1 MTARLPPLGAIEAF
15 VAAAHTGS
23 LTAAATEL
31 NLTTSAVSRR
41 VAALE
46 HVVGAPLFH
55 RLNRSL
61 QLTSAGQKYLA
72 AVEPALAQL
81 SAAGA
86 VLRGHGPRKRLR
98 LNLLPSFA
106 SLWLLPRLASFN
118 AEHPSIDLEIV
129 TGAQPVDFNSE
140 RVDAAVRIGTGDWQS
155 VAMEKLL
162 PMRARPVC
170 APSLLQGRKA
180 LKVPA
185 DLKNHKLLSLMQPR
199 GLWRRWLAEAGVEP
213 FKPVPGGARF
223 DSVQMLYEAAANGLG
238 VGIAF
243 DALAD
248 PFLRDGRLVTP
259 FEHVMEIPYAYYL
272 LYRRRDAGDKTLSA
286 FRRWL
291 KGQLPAA

>member
-1 MTARLPPLGAIEAF
+1 MSARLPPLGAIEAF
-15 VAAAHTGS
+15 VAAARTGS

-31 NLTTSAVSRR
+31 NLTTSAISRR

-86 VLRGHGPRKRLR
+86 VLRGDGPRRRLR

-106 SLWLLPRLASFN
+106 SLWLLPRLAAFN

-140 RVDAAVRIGTGDWQS
+140 RVDAAVRIGTGDWQG

-162 PMRARPVC
+162 PMRCRPVC
-170 APSLLQGRKA
+170 APVLLQGRKA
-180 LKVPA
+180 LKTPD
-185 DLKNHKLLSLMQPR
+185 DLRHHKLLSLMQPR
-199 GLWRRWLAEAGVEP
+199 GLWRRWLAEAGVAD
-213 FKPVPGGARF
+213 FKLLGGSRF

-248 PFLRDGRLVTP
+248 PFLRDGRLMTP

-272 LYRRRDAGDKTLSA
+272 LYRRRDANDKTLSA

>member
-1 MTARLPPLGAIEAF
+1 MSARLPPLGAIEAF
-15 VAAAHTGS
+15 VAAARTGS

-46 HVVGAPLFH
+46 HAVGAPLFH

-81 SAAGA
+81 SAAGS
-86 VLRGHGPRKRLR
+86 VLRSHGPRKRLR

-106 SLWLLPRLASFN
+106 SLWLMPRLADFN
-118 AEHPSIDLEIV
+118 ARYPTIDLEIV
-129 TGAQPVDFNSE
+129 TGAQAVDFNSE
-140 RVDAAVRIGTGDWQS
+140 RVDAAVRVGTGDWQG
-155 VAMEKLL
+155 VAVEKLL
-162 PMRARPVC
+162 PMRCRPVC
-170 APSLLQGRKA
+170 SPALLQGRKA
-180 LKVPA
+180 LKSPD
-185 DLKNHKLLSLMQPR
+185 DLRHHRLLSLIQPR
-199 GLWRRWLAEAGVEP
+199 GLWRRWLAEAGVES
-213 FKPVPGGARF
+213 FKLFSGARF

-259 FEHVMEIPYAYYL
+259 FEYTMEIPYAYYL
-272 LYRRRDAGDKTLSA
+272 LYRRRDAGDKALST

-291 KGQLPAA
+291 KEQLPPA

>member
-1 MTARLPPLGAIEAF
+1 MSARLPPLGAIEAF
-15 VAAAHTGS
+15 VAAARSGS

-81 SAAGA
+81 SSAGA
-86 VLRGHGPRKRLR
+86 VLRGDGPRKRLR

-106 SLWLLPRLASFN
+106 ALWLLPRLADFN
-118 AEHPSIDLEIV
+118 AQHPSIDLEIV

-155 VAMEKLL
+155 VAVEKLL
-162 PMRARPVC
+162 PMRCRPVC
-170 APSLLQGRKA
+170 SPALLQGRKA
-180 LKVPA
+180 LKTPA
-185 DLKNHKLLSLMQPR
+185 DLRHHKLLSLMQPR
-199 GLWRRWLAEAGVEP
+199 GLWRRWLAEAGVEE
-213 FKPVPGGARF
+213 FKLLGGSRF

-272 LYRRRDAGDKTLSA
+272 LYRRRDASERSLTA

-291 KGQLPAA
+291 KSQLPPA

>member
-1 MTARLPPLGAIEAF
+1 MSTRLPPLGAIEAF
-15 VAAAHTGS
+15 VAAARTGS

-46 HVVGAPLFH
+46 HAVGAPLFH

-86 VLRGHGPRKRLR
+86 VLRGDGPRRRLR

-106 SLWLLPRLASFN
+106 SLWLLPRLADFN
-118 AEHPSIDLEIV
+118 AHHPGIDLEIV
-129 TGAQPVDFNSE
+129 TGAQPVDFNAE

-162 PMRARPVC
+162 PMRSRPIC
-170 APSLLQGRKA
+170 SPSLLQGRKA
-180 LKVPA
+180 IKAPA
-185 DLKNHKLLSLMQPR
+185 DLRHHKLLSLMQPR
-199 GLWRRWLAEAGVEP
+199 GLWRQWFAAAGVEP
-213 FKPVPGGARF
+213 FKHIGGSRF

-248 PFLRDGRLVTP
+248 PFLRDGRLVAP
-259 FEHVMEIPYAYYL
+259 FEQTVELPYAYYL
-272 LYRRRDAGDKTLSA
+272 LYRRRDANDKALSA

-291 KGQLPAA
+291 KGQLPTA